1 MMNVVCG
8 LILMHNNE
16 HPFHTKQN
24 SKQGGISRRNEQN
37 QLHVSTLHNS
47 KKISWLHGYMFYIHR
62 LHHLEL

>member
-1 MMNVVCG
+1 MVFLFNLESNFNPMMNVVCG

-47 KKISWLHGYMFYIHR
+47 KKIS
-62 LHHLEL
+62 